1 MPGERAA
8 EITLS
13 FPLTEVKGVK
23 LEKKKIIVE
32 NTLDLLSVLIGG
44 NSRIFLYR
52 L

>member
-13 FPLTEVKGVK
+13 VSLPEVRGVK
-23 LEKKKIIVE
+23 LEGGKKEE
-32 NTLDLLSVLIGG
+32 NIPDLFLDVLTGG
-44 NSRIFLYR
+44 NSRTFLNK